1 MEKNNNQK
9 NQSEDKQ
16 DKKRKGN
23 LLQEAVVFA
32 ATAAT
37 AAAAAFLYG
46 KTQIE
51 MVRIVLFLIL
61 ASGCVIFSIEES
73 REQKTFLFDNE
84 LYQWRFTVTYLLFL
98 VGSVLFPL
106 LPSAGWPFLA
116 VFVGLMLFSN
126 QVIGMCAGTA
136 LLMLTVLLGS
146 APSIDTLFV
155 YFVSGMIG
163 ILVFSYVNEEFKV
176 GIPILVSLLMQM
188 LCLCIQSVLMVNET
202 LEAQMFLIPLVNTMV
217 CLILLLI
224 ILKFFSYSTIYR
236 HRDMY
241 IDINDPEGRLL
252 SELKNFSKEEYFHA
266 VHTAYLC
273 DRIAKKLRLNAAVA
287 KACGYYHKIGVLK
300 GENTWE
306 NVCAVLAENEFPQPV
321 KDILEEYL
329 EENKRLIAKEA
340 VILMFSETV
349 ISSLT
354 YLFSKNPNNE
364 LDYDKLIQAVFKKK
378 MESGIINYS
387 NITLGELDEM
397 KKILTRENLY
407 YDFLR

>member
-1 MEKNNNQK
+1 MEKNSNQK
-9 NQSEDKQ
+9 NQAEDIR
-16 DKKRKGN
+16 DKKRKGS
-23 LLQEAVVFA
+23 LFQEAAILAV
-32 ATAAT
+32 TAAA

-51 MVRIVLFLIL
+51 TVKIVLFMVI

-84 LYQWRFTVTYLLFL
+84 LYLWRFTVIYLLFL
-98 VGSVLFPL
+98 TGSVLFPL

-116 VFVGLMLFSN
+116 TFVGLMLFSN
-126 QVIGMCAGTA
+126 QVIGMCAGTT
-136 LLMLTVLLGS
+136 LLMLTVLLGN

-155 YFVSGMIG
+155 YFVSGMTGVI
-163 ILVFSYVNEEFKV
+163 VFSYVNEEFKV
-176 GIPILVSLLMQM
+176 GVPILVSLLMQVI
-188 LCLCIQSVLMVNET
+188 CLCIQSVLLVNET
-202 LEAQMFLIPLVNTMV
+202 LAVQMFLIPLVNTMV

-241 IDINDPEGRLL
+241 IDINDPEGQLL
-252 SELKNFSKEEYFHA
+252 SELKSFSKEEYFHA

-273 DRIAKKLRLNAAVA
+273 DRMAKKLNLNAAVA

-306 NVCAVLAENEFPQPV
+306 NVSAVLIENEFPQPV

-329 EENKRLIAKEA
+329 EENKRLISKEA

-378 MESGIINYS
+378 MESGIIRYS